1 MKTQSYYIS
10 YEGQKSL
17 MPTEHE
23 SRLGWDFSSWLFP
36 YISHTA
42 VLSAEANGF
51 GNIQSLHLP
60 EIIFLLSISNN
71 KSFNRENFPFLII
84 FFFSSSENALFC
96 LSSSSSLIGSIIPS
110 SHHLPS
116 IALKILTLLSI
127 FCVSIVVLFAM
138 LNSYSNSKG
147 IWHVSSCPR
156 TKNCLCQP
164 PHFDQELTSEP
175 VGFLSPEP
183 YRRRASLHR
192 TRFCRWEVVSCPN
205 HVFPALLTPII
216 CQAASRGARMS
227 AQPLFLEKCFYK
239 TSSFLPH
246 SPELRDKWIQNG
258 IRYVWGTQSPPD
270 RD

>member
-147 IWHVSSCPR
+147 IWHVSSCPH

-227 AQPLFLEKCFYK
+227 AQLLFLEKCFYK

>member
-1 MKTQSYYIS
+1 M
-10 YEGQKSL
+10 
-17 MPTEHE
+17 
-23 SRLGWDFSSWLFP
+23 
-36 YISHTA
+36 
-42 VLSAEANGF
+42 
-51 GNIQSLHLP
+51 
-60 EIIFLLSISNN
+60 
-71 KSFNRENFPFLII
+71 
-84 FFFSSSENALFC
+84 
-96 LSSSSSLIGSIIPS
+96 IGSIIPS

-205 HVFPALLTPII
+205 RVFPALLTPII

-258 IRYVWGTQSPPD
+258 IRYV
-270 RD
+270 